1 MRSKFDQGGVS
12 PSGAGLLCVALS
24 ALLGVG
30 CTDRRANTASEFP
43 APFLEVE
50 TISVSHGGGGRCPFR
65 FNDNRCYVISV
76 NRGTPSAEKL
86 RANTVEEL
94 AERHVLDQVVFE
106 WFGPSEN
113 EAVRLDIGS
122 HVAVPVAQSLLTA
135 SSRLGGVPV
144 SIQVTSSD
152 GGVGDTQRAYVNSLL
167 AAKKKP
173 ISEETMKLLLV
184 PGISEEEFYREYR
197 GE

>member
-1 MRSKFDQGGVS
+1 MCSEVTEGGVS
-12 PSGAGLLCVALS
+12 PSVVGLLCVAL
-24 ALLGVG
+24 AAWLGAG
-30 CTDRRANTASEFP
+30 CSDGRTRTASEFP

-50 TISVSHGGGGRCPFR
+50 TITVSHGGGGPCPFR
-65 FNDNRCYVISV
+65 FNDHRCYVISV
-76 NRGTPSAEKL
+76 NRGTPLAEKL
-86 RANTVEEL
+86 RADTVEEL

-106 WFGPSEN
+106 WFGPTEN
-113 EAVRLDIGS
+113 RAVRLDIGR

-152 GGVGDTQRAYVNSLL
+152 GGLGDTQRAYVNSLL

-173 ISEETMKLLLV
+173 ISEETMQLLLV
-184 PGISEEEFYREYR
+184 PGISEEEFYRGCR